1 VSCRRRDSADS
12 QAEIW
17 KTYFSNP
24 TERKVADIDANK
36 DNLRHAMGSLHTSL
50 FNIYNAIVRAS
61 SESREGTLDFF
72 ALVIRLNEKR
82 AGMRVDPRTVSSD
95 GFMTNLQV
103 VLLKLFEPVMDIT
116 FSKVSSSKHRATL
129 TPDRQSRSRVFQ
141 NEQAR
146 QHHRRNQDQSHE
158 GGSRRLL

>member
-1 VSCRRRDSADS
+1 
-12 QAEIW
+12 
-17 KTYFSNP
+17 
-24 TERKVADIDANK
+24 
-36 DNLRHAMGSLHTSL
+36 L

-61 SESREGTLDFF
+61 PESREGTLDFF

-116 FSKVSSSKHRATL
+116 FSKVSSSSAPL
-129 TPDRQSRSRVFQ
+129 
-141 NEQAR
+141 
-146 QHHRRNQDQSHE
+146 
-158 GGSRRLL
+158 